1 MIRNQAVEK
10 NFIPISCCSLVF
22 ALLCLL
28 APSAAEAQIEAIDLT
43 DVFRAGGVEIDRLMV
58 FKISDIVLI
67 RGRTS
72 NVAMAAQAG
81 NVALSLGYRRMAN
94 LIQVIPGLADSG
106 IERYGARQL
115 DMARGLEGCSFQ
127 IQSVAGIVRLKGQVR
142 REVQGDLAVSLL
154 SRIDGVNA
162 VHSELVSIKSDK

>member
-10 NFIPISCCSLVF
+10 NFIRISCCSLVF

-67 RGRTS
+67 RGRTRT
-72 NVAMAAQAG
+72 
-81 NVALSLGYRRMAN
+81 LRWR
-94 LIQVIPGLADSG
+94 P
-106 IERYGARQL
+106 RQETW
-115 DMARGLEGCSFQ
+115 R
-127 IQSVAGIVRLKGQVR
+127 
-142 REVQGDLAVSLL
+142 
-154 SRIDGVNA
+154 
-162 VHSELVSIKSDK
+162 